1 LKDIEFQEGEF
12 TVRTLREEELKS
24 SYRFKHKVFAEQLKW
39 APVSPDGEDMDLYDL
54 WGKTV
59 GVLGYDGTLLEMA
72 RLLPASGQFMLE
84 KDFSALLPPEYRIRK
99 TSDTAEI
106 TRLAVDPDIRDA
118 KLSTTI
124 MLSVLKGI
132 YQWAVEN
139 ELRYYYLEVEHR
151 FLRVL
156 RMLGFP
162 CEPIGPVVQLP
173 PAGASAVA
181 ALYDMVK
188 FDEGNGQ
195 KRPDFLR
202 WISTIQMADG
212 RVISGRTSAFSNV
225 GQVDSADPGF
235 AEVVNAQMPET
246 AVPAQ
251 GRRVVGG
258 ASVLHHVGQA
268 VLNGSGDGL
277 GS

>member
-1 LKDIEFQEGEF
+1 MQGLKDVEFREGEF

-24 SYRFKHKVFAEQLKW
+24 SYRFRHKVFAEQLKW
-39 APVSPDGEDMDLYDL
+39 VPASPDGEEMDLYDL

-59 GVLGYDGTLLEMA
+59 GVLGYDGTLLGMA

-84 KDFSALLPPEYRIRK
+84 KDFGALLPPEYRIRK

-106 TRLAVDPDIRDA
+106 TRLAVAPDIRDA

-124 MLSVLKGI
+124 MLAVLKGI

-139 ELRYYYLEVEHR
+139 EIRYYYLEVEHR
-151 FLRVL
+151 FLRAL
-156 RMLGFP
+156 RILGFP
-162 CEPIGPVVQLP
+162 CEPIGPVVKLP

-188 FDEGNGQ
+188 FDKGNGR
-195 KRPDFLR
+195 KRPEFVQ
-202 WISTIQMADG
+202 WISTIQMGDG

-225 GQVDSADPGF
+225 GQVDPVHPGF
-235 AEVVNAQMPET
+235 AAVGDAQMPPT
-246 AVPAQ
+246 AVLA
-251 GRRVVGG
+251 
-258 ASVLHHVGQA
+258 
-268 VLNGSGDGL
+268 
-277 GS
+277 

>member
-1 LKDIEFQEGEF
+1 MQGLKDVEFREGEF
-12 TVRTLREEELKS
+12 TVRTLREEELKD
-24 SYRFKHKVFAEQLKW
+24 SYRFRHRVFAEQLKW
-39 APVSPDGEDMDLYDL
+39 VPASPDGEEMDLYDL

-59 GVLGYDGTLLEMA
+59 GVLGYDGTLLGMA

-84 KDFSALLPPEYRIRK
+84 KDFGALLPPEYRIRK
-99 TSDTAEI
+99 ASDTAEI

-118 KLSTTI
+118 KLSTAI

-139 ELRYYYLEVEHR
+139 EIRYYYLEVEHR
-151 FLRVL
+151 FLRAL

-162 CEPIGPVVQLP
+162 CEPIGPVVKLP

-195 KRPDFLR
+195 KRPDFLQ

-212 RVISGRTSAFSNV
+212 RVISGRTSVFSSV
-225 GQVDSADPGF
+225 GQVDPVNPGLV
-235 AEVVNAQMPET
+235 AVGDAQMSPKD
-246 AVPAQ
+246 
-251 GRRVVGG
+251 
-258 ASVLHHVGQA
+258 VLA
-268 VLNGSGDGL
+268 
-277 GS
+277 

>member
-1 LKDIEFQEGEF
+1 MQGLKDIEFREGEF
-12 TVRTLREEELKS
+12 TVRTLREEELRS
-24 SYRFKHKVFAEQLKW
+24 SYRFRHKVFAEQLKW
-39 APVSPDGEDMDLYDL
+39 VPASPDGEEVDLYDL

-59 GVLGYDGTLLEMA
+59 GVLGYDGTLLGMA

-84 KDFSALLPPEYRIRK
+84 KDFGALLPPGYRIRK
-99 TSDTAEI
+99 SSDTAEI
-106 TRLAVDPDIRDA
+106 TRLAVDPDICDA
-118 KLSTTI
+118 KLSTTV

-151 FLRVL
+151 FLRAL

-188 FDEGNGQ
+188 FDEGNGL

-202 WISTIQMADG
+202 WISTIQTVDG
-212 RVISGRTSAFSNV
+212 KVVSGRTSVFSNV
-225 GQVDSADPGF
+225 GQLDPVAHGF
-235 AEVVNAQMPET
+235 AAVGDAKMPPT
-246 AVPAQ
+246 AVPA
-251 GRRVVGG
+251 
-258 ASVLHHVGQA
+258 
-268 VLNGSGDGL
+268 
-277 GS
+277 

>member
-1 LKDIEFQEGEF
+1 MQGLKDVEFREGEF

-24 SYRFKHKVFAEQLKW
+24 SYRFRHKVFAEQLKW
-39 APVSPDGEDMDLYDL
+39 VPASPDGEEMDLYDL

-59 GVLGYDGTLLEMA
+59 GVIGYDGTLLGMA

-84 KDFSALLPPEYRIRK
+84 KDFGALVPPEYRIRK
-99 TSDTAEI
+99 ASDTAEI
-106 TRLAVDPDIRDA
+106 TRLAVDPEIRDR

-124 MLSVLKGI
+124 MLAVLKGI

-139 ELRYYYLEVEHR
+139 EVRYYYLEVEHR
-151 FLRVL
+151 FLRAL
-156 RMLGFP
+156 RILGFP
-162 CEPIGPVVQLP
+162 CEPIGPVVKLP

-202 WISTIQMADG
+202 WISTIQTLDG
-212 RVISGRTSAFSNV
+212 RAISGRMSLFSSV
-225 GQVDSADPGF
+225 GSRDP
-235 AEVVNAQMPET
+235 VVLDGESRGQEQMVQRP
-246 AVPAQ
+246 VP
-251 GRRVVGG
+251 V
-258 ASVLHHVGQA
+258 
-268 VLNGSGDGL
+268 
-277 GS
+277 